1 MFVPQKSIFEH
12 LSGSI
17 AAALFSLMVALVML
31 VLSIGGLF
39 FSMRAMRERQT
50 GKAFH
55 QRIEQE
61 EKSRL
66 SADAIKKQDSSQL
79 NSDEALRNAEIGKS
93 GTGRPLPDRAAINQV
108 IEEQKQL
115 SARLSG
121 LESALRNDP
130 VTASAVPLLRKDV
143 ESLQEREKVD
153 SSAIRNEDDRLD
165 GFAEWYSALIVGTI
179 VSVISLGATII
190 GIAFKYRKD
199 SLQAGVSPND
209 FT

>member
-1 MFVPQKSIFEH
+1 MPQKSIFEH

-17 AAALFSLMVALVML
+17 AAAFFSLMVALVTL

-39 FSMRAMRERQT
+39 FSIRTMRERQT

-55 QRIEQE
+55 QQIEQE

-66 SADAIKKQDSSQL
+66 PANAIKKQDFSQL
-79 NSDEALRNAEIGKS
+79 NSDEALGSAEIGKS
-93 GTGRPLPDRAAINQV
+93 GSGRPLSDRAAINQV
-108 IEEQKQL
+108 IEDQKQL

-130 VTASAVPLLRKDV
+130 VTASAVPLLKKDV
-143 ESLQEREKVD
+143 ESLQEREKLD
-153 SSAIRNEDDRLD
+153 SSAIRNEDDKLD

-199 SLQAGVSPND
+199 SLQAGVSPSD

>member
-1 MFVPQKSIFEH
+1 MFVPQKSIFDH
-12 LSGSI
+12 LSVSI

-31 VLSIGGLF
+31 ILCIGGLF

-50 GKAFH
+50 VKAF
-55 QRIEQE
+55 QQPIEQ

-93 GTGRPLPDRAAINQV
+93 GTGRTLPDRPAINQV

-115 SARLSG
+115 SARLSE

-130 VTASAVPLLRKDV
+130 VTASAVPLLKKDV
-143 ESLQEREKVD
+143 ESLQEREKLD